1 MATYAAPVKDMQF
14 ILHKVLKVTEARV
27 PGYQELDSEFTF
39 AVLEEAGKLASNVL
53 APLNAV
59 GDKEG
64 CTLENGV
71 VSTPKGF

>member
-39 AVLEEAGKLASNVL
+39 AVLEEAGKLGW
-53 APLNAV
+53 P
-59 GDKEG
+59 
-64 CTLENGV
+64 
-71 VSTPKGF
+71 GFVAGYWSKVYPILR